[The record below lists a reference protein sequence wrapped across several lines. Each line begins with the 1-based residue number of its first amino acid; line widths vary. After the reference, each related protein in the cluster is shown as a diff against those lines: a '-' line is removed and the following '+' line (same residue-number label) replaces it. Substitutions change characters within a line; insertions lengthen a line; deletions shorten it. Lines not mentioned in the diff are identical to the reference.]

1 MSEYFRKPCGVGFSG
16 GSLLPEPGVGGCL
29 ALPDGWVTFPRAAT
43 GSTPVTTWVIT
54 APSLA
59 FQPSCSPEES
69 SRFLRCSQQ
78 EAKESLGTE
87 GVKIWVVLHRP
98 EERSQLQKMDQRT
111 SEDRDFVTG
120 TWIPE
125 ALRRGAGSG
134 AQVRPTWSRARTDGR
149 CPWAGR
155 GGSLPPHLLFLGR
168 PVELFLLILI
178 VLSGSQKVSG
188 GVSAGQ

>member
-1 MSEYFRKPCGVGFSG
+1 MT
-16 GSLLPEPGVGGCL
+16 LPG
-29 ALPDGWVTFPRAAT
+29 AAT
-43 GSTPVTTWVIT
+43 GSTPVTTWVIA

-69 SRFLRCSQQ
+69 SRFLRRSQQ

-98 EERSQLQKMDQRT
+98 EERSQLQKMDQRP
-111 SEDRDFVTG
+111 SEDRDCVTG

-125 ALRRGAGSG
+125 VLRRGAGSG
-134 AQVRPTWSRARTDGR
+134 AQVRPTWSRARMDGR
-149 CPWAGR
+149 CPWAGQGA
-155 GGSLPPHLLFLGR
+155 GGVTPHLPSFGR

-178 VLSGSQKVSG
+178 FLSGSQKVSG